1 METANQN
8 FFNKLSLNQKI
19 LALLVIEVFGFIA
32 VALVAFTQVYTVGD
46 ETKQM
51 SSITIPL
58 IESVNSIDENV
69 YKQSISVKELF
80 ITVSQIV
87 NQDSEKTSFYD
98 KYNQLLSNDTIRT
111 EFLIANQKLKK
122 SIADTE
128 SFIKIVNSEAKADI
142 DIISSHQE
150 KLLSELY
157 ELRKI
162 NQIYYRLVVNNLF
175 AEKNIRILTI
185 DMSDL
190 KEISS
195 TEDLLLLQ
203 ASKVNTE
210 LEEIIFASKSK
221 ITYVERIALS
231 YIVITSLIAL
241 LFVVTMV
248 LVIVRM
254 NISKPLQLLTDSINR
269 YTPLHKVEE
278 IEDEQN
284 ILLREDELGRMG
296 RSFNRLK
303 KDLWEQGEGLQKAK
317 FDAERANKAK
327 SVFLASASHD
337 LRQPLNAM
345 QMYIAALQSKVKDK
359 EILRIIEDINSVSIS
374 TARLLNA
381 LLDVSELEVGAI
393 KPRHEIFSVNNIL
406 ISIFQSFLPLA
417 KDKELDFRIVPSSLY
432 VRSDPALLERI
443 LGNFMSNA
451 IRYTNKGSVLIGCRK
466 RGDKVS
472 IEVWDTGCGISDD
485 QMSLIYEDFYQVENK
500 ERDRGKGLGLGL
512 ALAKRLAD
520 SLEHTIDSKSS
531 LGNGSCF
538 SVSVDLAENKADKNQ
553 SEIFLNIMNLSGIN
567 ILLVE
572 DDIDV
577 LKATKQ
583 LLESWGCKVKT
594 ARNKDEVMNL
604 IKKNPYDN
612 PDIILADNRLPGDA
626 SGIDITYLIQEKLQ
640 ASIPCV
646 IMTGDVERNH
656 VQSIIDQGFPVLLKP
671 IQPAKFRAMLS
682 HLIQA
687 KEA

>member
-1 METANQN
+1 MEVVKQN
-8 FFNKLSLNQKI
+8 LFNRLSLNQKI
-19 LALLVIEVFGFIA
+19 LALLVVEVFGFIA
-32 VALVAFTQVYTVGD
+32 VMLVAFSQISTVGN

-58 IESVNSIDENV
+58 IESVNTIDENV
-69 YKQSISVKELF
+69 YKQSLSVKELF
-80 ITVSQIV
+80 ITVSAIV
-87 NQDSEKTSFYD
+87 NQDSEKTSYYE
-98 KYNQLLSNDTIRT
+98 KYNQLLENDTIRT
-111 EFLIANQKLKK
+111 EFLIANQKLRK

-128 SFIKIVNSEAKADI
+128 AFIKIVHSDEIGDI

-157 ELRKI
+157 ELRKV
-162 NQIYYRLVVNNLF
+162 NQIYYQLVVNNLF
-175 AEKNIRILTI
+175 AEKNIDILSI
-185 DMSDL
+185 HMNDL
-190 KEISS
+190 NEISS
-195 TEDLLLLQ
+195 TENLLLAQ
-203 ASKVNTE
+203 AGKVNSE
-210 LEEIIFASKSK
+210 LEAIIFASKSK
-221 ITYVERIALS
+221 ITYVERIANS

-241 LFVVTMV
+241 LFVISMV

-278 IEDEQN
+278 FEDEKV
-284 ILLREDELGRMG
+284 ILAREDELGRMG

-303 KDLWEQGEGLQKAK
+303 QDLWEQSEGLQNAK
-317 FDAERANKAK
+317 IDAERANKAK
-327 SVFLASASHD
+327 SLFLASASHD

-393 KPRHEIFSVNNIL
+393 KPRFESFSVNNML

-417 KDKELDFRIVPSSLY
+417 KDKGLNFRVVPSSLY

-466 RGDKVS
+466 RGDKVV

-485 QMSLIYEDFYQVENK
+485 QMSLIYEDFYQIENK

-512 ALAKRLAD
+512 ALAKRLAE
-520 SLEHTIDSKSS
+520 SLEHSINSKST
-531 LGNGSCF
+531 LGAGSCF
-538 SVSVDLAENKADKNQ
+538 SVAVDIAENNTENNQ
-553 SEIFLNIMNLSGIN
+553 DESFMNIMNLSGAN

-572 DDIDV
+572 DDMDV

-604 IKKNPYDN
+604 IKENPYDN

-687 KEA
+687 

>member
-1 METANQN
+1 MEIIKQN
-8 FFNKLSLNQKI
+8 FFNRLSLNQKI
-19 LALLVIEVFGFIA
+19 LSLLVIEILGFTA
-32 VALVAFTQVYTVGD
+32 VMLVAFSQIYKVGN

-58 IESVNSIDENV
+58 IESVNTIDENV

-87 NQDSEKTSFYD
+87 NQDSDEASFYE
-98 KYNQLLSNDTIRT
+98 KFNQLLENEDIQTNFLLSNQNLR
-111 EFLIANQKLKK
+111 K
-122 SIADTE
+122 SINDTE
-128 SFIKIVNSEAKADI
+128 SFVKRVNEEGI
-142 DIISSHQE
+142 GNRDIILFHKE

-157 ELRKI
+157 ELRKV
-162 NQIYYRLVVNNLF
+162 NQMYYQLVVNNLF
-175 AEKNIRILTI
+175 AEINLEILTI
-185 DMSDL
+185 DISDL
-190 KEISS
+190 DEISN
-195 TEDLLLLQ
+195 TENSLMLQ
-203 ASKVNTE
+203 ANRVSSE
-210 LEEIIFASKSK
+210 LEEIINASKAQ
-221 ITYVERIALS
+221 ITYVERIAIS

-241 LFVVTMV
+241 LFVVSMV

-269 YTPLHKVEE
+269 YSPLHKVEE

-284 ILLREDELGRMG
+284 ILSREDELGRMG

-303 KDLWEQGEGLQKAK
+303 KDLWEQGEGLQTAK
-317 FDAERANKAK
+317 LDAERANKAK

-393 KPRHEIFSVNNIL
+393 KPRKEVFSVNNIL

-417 KDKELDFRIVPSSLY
+417 KDKELDFRVVPSSLY
-432 VRSDPALLERI
+432 VESDPALLERI

-451 IRYTNKGSVLIGCRK
+451 IRYTDKGSVLIGCRK

-520 SLEHTIDSKSS
+520 SLEHTIDSKSR
-531 LGNGSCF
+531 LGSGSYF
-538 SVSVDLAENKADKNQ
+538 SVNVDLAENKADTNQ
-553 SEIFLNIMNLSGIN
+553 DEILMNIMNLSGIN

-604 IKKNPYDN
+604 IDEDPYTN

-640 ASIPCV
+640 TSIPCV
-646 IMTGDVERNH
+646 IMTGDVERSH

-687 KEA
+687 

>member
-1 METANQN
+1 MEVVKQN
-8 FFNKLSLNQKI
+8 LFNRLSLNQKI
-19 LALLVIEVFGFIA
+19 LALLVVEVFGFIA
-32 VALVAFTQVYTVGD
+32 VMLVAFSQISTVGN
-46 ETKQM
+46 ETKLM

-58 IESVNSIDENV
+58 IESVNTIDENV
-69 YKQSISVKELF
+69 YKQSLSVKELF
-80 ITVSQIV
+80 ITVSAIV
-87 NQDSEKTSFYD
+87 NQDSEKTSYYE
-98 KYNQLLSNDTIRT
+98 KYNQLLENDTIRT
-111 EFLIANQKLKK
+111 DFLIANQKLRK

-128 SFIKIVNSEAKADI
+128 AFIKIVNSDEIGDI

-157 ELRKI
+157 ELRKV
-162 NQIYYRLVVNNLF
+162 NQIYYQLVVNNLF
-175 AEKNIRILTI
+175 AEKNIDILSI
-185 DMSDL
+185 HMNDL
-190 KEISS
+190 NEISS
-195 TEDLLLLQ
+195 TENLLLAQ
-203 ASKVNTE
+203 AGKVNSE
-210 LEEIIFASKSK
+210 LEAIIFASKSK
-221 ITYVERIALS
+221 ITYVERIANS

-241 LFVVTMV
+241 LFVISMV

-269 YTPLHKVEE
+269 YTPLGKVEE
-278 IEDEQN
+278 FEDEKV
-284 ILLREDELGRMG
+284 ILAREDELGRMG

-303 KDLWEQGEGLQKAK
+303 QDLWEQSEGLQNAK
-317 FDAERANKAK
+317 IDAERANKAK
-327 SVFLASASHD
+327 SLFLASASHD

-381 LLDVSELEVGAI
+381 LLDVSELEAGAI
-393 KPRHEIFSVNNIL
+393 KPRFESFSVNNML

-417 KDKELDFRIVPSSLY
+417 KDKGLNFRVVPSSLY

-466 RGDKVS
+466 RGDKVV

-485 QMSLIYEDFYQVENK
+485 QMSLIYEDFYQIENK

-512 ALAKRLAD
+512 ALAKRLSE
-520 SLEHTIDSKSS
+520 SLEHKIVSKSTFGS
-531 LGNGSCF
+531 GSCF
-538 SVSVDLAENKADKNQ
+538 SVLVNIGEKTVDENQDE
-553 SEIFLNIMNLSGIN
+553 SFMNIMNLSGAN

-572 DDIDV
+572 DDMDV

-604 IKKNPYDN
+604 IKENPYDN

-687 KEA
+687 

>member
-1 METANQN
+1 MELIKQN
-8 FFNKLSLNQKI
+8 LFNRLSLNQKI
-19 LALLVIEVFGFIA
+19 LSLLVIEFLGFMA
-32 VALVAFTQVYTVGD
+32 VMLVAFSQIYTVGN

-58 IESVNSIDENV
+58 IESVNTIDENV
-69 YKQSISVKELF
+69 YKQSLSVKELF
-80 ITVSQIV
+80 ITVNQIV
-87 NQDSEKTSFYD
+87 NQGSEEASFYD
-98 KYNQLLSNDTIRT
+98 KFNQLLENEDIQT
-111 EFLIANQKLKK
+111 EFILSNQNLKQ

-128 SFIKIVNSEAKADI
+128 SFVKRVSNEGIGDK
-142 DIISSHQE
+142 DIIKVHKE

-157 ELRKI
+157 ELRKV
-162 NQIYYRLVVNNLF
+162 NQMYYQLVVDNLF
-175 AEKNIRILTI
+175 AEINLEILTI
-185 DMSDL
+185 DITDL
-190 KEISS
+190 DEISA
-195 TEDLLLLQ
+195 TENNLMLQ
-203 ASKVNTE
+203 ANRVSSE
-210 LEEIIFASKSK
+210 LEEIINASKAQ
-221 ITYVERIALS
+221 ITYVERIAIS

-241 LFVVTMV
+241 LFVVSMV

-284 ILLREDELGRMG
+284 ILSREDELGRMG

-303 KDLWEQGEGLQKAK
+303 KDLWEQGEGLQNAK
-317 FDAERANKAK
+317 SDAERANKAK

-432 VRSDPALLERI
+432 VESDSALLERI

-451 IRYTNKGSVLIGCRK
+451 IRYTDKGSVLIGCRRK
-466 RGDKVS
+466 GSEVS

-512 ALAKRLAD
+512 ALAKRLSD
-520 SLEHTIDSKSS
+520 SLDHKIDSKSS
-531 LGNGSCF
+531 LGRGSCF
-538 SVSVDLAENKADKNQ
+538 SVRVDLAENKADTNQ
-553 SEIFLNIMNLSGIN
+553 DEIFMNIMNLSGIN
-567 ILLVE
+567 ILLIE

-583 LLESWGCKVKT
+583 LLESWGCNVKT

-604 IKKNPYDN
+604 IKEDPYKN

-640 ASIPCV
+640 TSIPCV
-646 IMTGDVERNH
+646 IMTGDVERSH
-656 VQSIIDQGFPVLLKP
+656 VQGIIDQGFPVLLKP

-687 KEA
+687 

>member
-1 METANQN
+1 MELIKQN
-8 FFNKLSLNQKI
+8 LFNRLSLNQKI
-19 LALLVIEVFGFIA
+19 LSLLVIEFLGFMA
-32 VALVAFTQVYTVGD
+32 VMLVAFSQIYTVGN

-58 IESVNSIDENV
+58 IESVNTIDENV
-69 YKQSISVKELF
+69 YKQSLSVKELF
-80 ITVSQIV
+80 ITVNQIV
-87 NQDSEKTSFYD
+87 NQGSEEASFYD
-98 KYNQLLSNDTIRT
+98 KFNQLLENEDIQT
-111 EFLIANQKLKK
+111 EFILSNQNLKQ

-128 SFIKIVNSEAKADI
+128 SFVKRVSNEGIGDK
-142 DIISSHQE
+142 DIIKVHKE

-157 ELRKI
+157 ELRKV
-162 NQIYYRLVVNNLF
+162 NQMYYQLVVDNLF
-175 AEKNIRILTI
+175 AEINLEILTI
-185 DMSDL
+185 DITDL
-190 KEISS
+190 DEISA
-195 TEDLLLLQ
+195 TENNLMLQ
-203 ASKVNTE
+203 ANRVSSE
-210 LEEIIFASKSK
+210 LEEIINASKAQ
-221 ITYVERIALS
+221 ITYVERIAIS

-241 LFVVTMV
+241 LFVISMV

-284 ILLREDELGRMG
+284 ILSREDELGRMG

-303 KDLWEQGEGLQKAK
+303 KDLWEQGEGLQNAK
-317 FDAERANKAK
+317 SDAERANKAK

-432 VRSDPALLERI
+432 VESDPALLERI

-451 IRYTNKGSVLIGCRK
+451 IRYTDKGSVLIGCRRK
-466 RGDKVS
+466 GSEVS

-512 ALAKRLAD
+512 ALAKRLSD
-520 SLEHTIDSKSS
+520 SLDHKIDSKSS
-531 LGNGSCF
+531 LGRGSCF
-538 SVSVDLAENKADKNQ
+538 SVRVDLAENKADTNQ
-553 SEIFLNIMNLSGIN
+553 DEIFMNIMNLSGIN
-567 ILLVE
+567 ILLIE

-583 LLESWGCKVKT
+583 LLESWGCNVKT

-604 IKKNPYDN
+604 IKEDPYKN

-640 ASIPCV
+640 TSIPCV
-646 IMTGDVERNH
+646 IMTGDVERSH
-656 VQSIIDQGFPVLLKP
+656 VQGIIDQGFPVLLKP

-687 KEA
+687 

>member
-1 METANQN
+1 METVNQN
-8 FFNKLSLNQKI
+8 FFNRLSLNQKI
-19 LALLVIEVFGFIA
+19 LALLVIEVFGFVA

-58 IESVNSIDENV
+58 IESINAIDENV
-69 YKQSISVKELF
+69 YKQSLSVKELF

-87 NQDSEKTSFYD
+87 NQDSEKMSFYD
-98 KYNQLLSNDTIRT
+98 KYNQLLANDTIRT

-128 SFIKIVNSEAKADI
+128 SFIKVVNSEASADI

-175 AEKNIRILTI
+175 AEKNIKILTI
-185 DMSDL
+185 DMNDL

-303 KDLWEQGEGLQKAK
+303 KDLWEQGEGLQNAK

-393 KPRHEIFSVNNIL
+393 KPRFEIFSANL
-406 ISIFQSFLPLA
+406 HLF
-417 KDKELDFRIVPSSLY
+417 
-432 VRSDPALLERI
+432 
-443 LGNFMSNA
+443 
-451 IRYTNKGSVLIGCRK
+451 
-466 RGDKVS
+466 
-472 IEVWDTGCGISDD
+472 
-485 QMSLIYEDFYQVENK
+485 
-500 ERDRGKGLGLGL
+500 
-512 ALAKRLAD
+512 
-520 SLEHTIDSKSS
+520 
-531 LGNGSCF
+531 
-538 SVSVDLAENKADKNQ
+538 
-553 SEIFLNIMNLSGIN
+553 IFLS
-567 ILLVE
+567 VKFK
-572 DDIDV
+572 IDFIY
-577 LKATKQ
+577 LK
-583 LLESWGCKVKT
+583 
-594 ARNKDEVMNL
+594 
-604 IKKNPYDN
+604 
-612 PDIILADNRLPGDA
+612 LA
-626 SGIDITYLIQEKLQ
+626 
-640 ASIPCV
+640 
-646 IMTGDVERNH
+646 
-656 VQSIIDQGFPVLLKP
+656 
-671 IQPAKFRAMLS
+671 
-682 HLIQA
+682 
-687 KEA
+687 

>member
-1 METANQN
+1 MEIANQN
-8 FFNKLSLNQKI
+8 FFNRLSLNQKI
-19 LALLVIEVFGFIA
+19 LSLLVIEVLGFVA

-58 IESVNSIDENV
+58 IESVNAIDENV
-69 YKQSISVKELF
+69 YKQSLSVKELF

-87 NQDSEKTSFYD
+87 NQDSEKTSFYE
-98 KYNQLLSNDTIRT
+98 KYNQLLANDSIRT

-128 SFIKIVNSEAKADI
+128 SFIKVVNSEAKADI
-142 DIISSHQE
+142 AIISSHQE

-175 AEKNIRILTI
+175 AEKNIEILTI
-185 DMSDL
+185 DANDL
-190 KEISS
+190 KEISY
-195 TEDLLLLQ
+195 TENLLLVQ
-203 ASKVNTE
+203 AGKVNAE

-278 IEDEQN
+278 FEDEKN
-284 ILLREDELGRMG
+284 ILSREDELGRMG

-303 KDLWEQGEGLQKAK
+303 EDLWEQGEGLQNAK
-317 FDAERANKAK
+317 IDAERANKAK

-393 KPRHEIFSVNNIL
+393 KPRFEIFSVNNIL

-417 KDKELDFRIVPSSLY
+417 KDKELDFRVVPSSFY

-451 IRYTNKGSVLIGCRK
+451 IRYTDKGSVLIGCRK
-466 RGDKVS
+466 RGDKVV

-485 QMSLIYEDFYQVENK
+485 QMSLIYEDFYQIENK

-512 ALAKRLAD
+512 ALAKRLAE
-520 SLEHTIDSKSS
+520 SLEHTIDSKST

-538 SVSVDLAENKADKNQ
+538 SVAVDIAENKIDDNQ
-553 SEIFLNIMNLSGIN
+553 AESFMNIMNLSGAN

-572 DDIDV
+572 DDMDV

-604 IKKNPYDN
+604 IKENPYDN

-640 ASIPCV
+640 AAIPCV

-687 KEA
+687 

>member
-1 METANQN
+1 MELVKQN
-8 FFNKLSLNQKI
+8 LFNRLSLNQKI
-19 LALLVIEVFGFIA
+19 LALLVVEVFGFIA
-32 VALVAFTQVYTVGD
+32 VMLVAFSQISTVGN

-58 IESVNSIDENV
+58 IESVNTIDENV
-69 YKQSISVKELF
+69 YKQSLSVKELF
-80 ITVSQIV
+80 ITVSAIV
-87 NQDSEKTSFYD
+87 NQDSEKTSYYE
-98 KYNQLLSNDTIRT
+98 KYNQLLENDTIRT
-111 EFLIANQKLKK
+111 DFLIANQKLRK

-128 SFIKIVNSEAKADI
+128 AFIKIVHSDEIGDI

-157 ELRKI
+157 ELRKV
-162 NQIYYRLVVNNLF
+162 NQIYYQLVVNNLF
-175 AEKNIRILTI
+175 AEKNIDILSI
-185 DMSDL
+185 HMNDL
-190 KEISS
+190 NEISS
-195 TEDLLLLQ
+195 TENLLLAQ
-203 ASKVNTE
+203 AGKVNSE
-210 LEEIIFASKSK
+210 LEAIIFASKSK
-221 ITYVERIALS
+221 ITYVERIANS

-241 LFVVTMV
+241 LFVISMV

-278 IEDEQN
+278 FEDEKV
-284 ILLREDELGRMG
+284 ILAREDELGRMG

-303 KDLWEQGEGLQKAK
+303 QDLWEQSEGLQNAK
-317 FDAERANKAK
+317 IDAERANKAK
-327 SVFLASASHD
+327 SLFLASASHD

-393 KPRHEIFSVNNIL
+393 KPRFESFSVNNML

-417 KDKELDFRIVPSSLY
+417 KDKGLNFRVVPSSLY

-466 RGDKVS
+466 RGDKVV

-485 QMSLIYEDFYQVENK
+485 QMSLIYEDFYQIENK

-512 ALAKRLAD
+512 ALAKRLSE
-520 SLEHTIDSKSS
+520 SLEHKIVSKSTFGS
-531 LGNGSCF
+531 GSCF
-538 SVSVDLAENKADKNQ
+538 SVLVNIGEKTVDENQDE
-553 SEIFLNIMNLSGIN
+553 SFMNIMNLSGAN

-572 DDIDV
+572 DDMDV

-604 IKKNPYDN
+604 IKENPYDN

-687 KEA
+687 

>member
-1 METANQN
+1 MELIKQN
-8 FFNKLSLNQKI
+8 LFNRLSLNQKI
-19 LALLVIEVFGFIA
+19 LSLLVIEFLGFMA
-32 VALVAFTQVYTVGD
+32 VMLVAFSQIYTVGN

-58 IESVNSIDENV
+58 IESVNTIDENV
-69 YKQSISVKELF
+69 YKQSLSVKELF
-80 ITVSQIV
+80 ITVNQIV
-87 NQDSEKTSFYD
+87 NQGSEEATFYD
-98 KYNQLLSNDTIRT
+98 KFNQLLENEDIQT
-111 EFLIANQKLKK
+111 EFILSNQNLKQ

-128 SFIKIVNSEAKADI
+128 SFVKRVSNEGIGDK
-142 DIISSHQE
+142 DIIKVHKE

-157 ELRKI
+157 ELRKV
-162 NQIYYRLVVNNLF
+162 NQMYYQLVVDNLF
-175 AEKNIRILTI
+175 AEINLEILTI
-185 DMSDL
+185 DITDL
-190 KEISS
+190 DEISA
-195 TEDLLLLQ
+195 TENNLMLQ
-203 ASKVNTE
+203 ANRVSSE
-210 LEEIIFASKSK
+210 LEEIINASKAQ
-221 ITYVERIALS
+221 ITYVERIAIS

-241 LFVVTMV
+241 LFVVSMV

-284 ILLREDELGRMG
+284 ILSREDELGRMG

-303 KDLWEQGEGLQKAK
+303 KDLWEQGEGLQNAK
-317 FDAERANKAK
+317 SDAERANKAK

-432 VRSDPALLERI
+432 VESDPALLERI

-451 IRYTNKGSVLIGCRK
+451 IRYTDKGSVLIGCRRK
-466 RGDKVS
+466 GSEVS

-512 ALAKRLAD
+512 ALAKRLSD
-520 SLEHTIDSKSS
+520 SLDHKIDSKSS
-531 LGNGSCF
+531 LGRGSCF
-538 SVSVDLAENKADKNQ
+538 SVRVDLAENKADTNQ
-553 SEIFLNIMNLSGIN
+553 DEIFMNIMNLSGIN
-567 ILLVE
+567 ILLIE

-583 LLESWGCKVKT
+583 LLESWGCNVKT

-604 IKKNPYDN
+604 IKEDPYKN

-640 ASIPCV
+640 TSIPCV
-646 IMTGDVERNH
+646 IMTGDVERSH
-656 VQSIIDQGFPVLLKP
+656 VQGIIDQGFPVLLKP

-687 KEA
+687 

>member
-1 METANQN
+1 MELVKQN
-8 FFNKLSLNQKI
+8 LFNRLSLNQKI
-19 LALLVIEVFGFIA
+19 LALLVVEVFGFIA
-32 VALVAFTQVYTVGD
+32 VMLVAFSQISTVGN

-58 IESVNSIDENV
+58 IESVNTIDENV
-69 YKQSISVKELF
+69 YKQSLSVKELF
-80 ITVSQIV
+80 ITVSAIV
-87 NQDSEKTSFYD
+87 NQDSEKTSYYE
-98 KYNQLLSNDTIRT
+98 KYNQLLENDTIRT
-111 EFLIANQKLKK
+111 EFLIANQKLRK

-128 SFIKIVNSEAKADI
+128 AFIKIVHSDEIGDI

-157 ELRKI
+157 ELRKV
-162 NQIYYRLVVNNLF
+162 NQIYYQLVVNNLF
-175 AEKNIRILTI
+175 AEKNIDILSI
-185 DMSDL
+185 HMNDL
-190 KEISS
+190 NEISS
-195 TEDLLLLQ
+195 TENLLLAQ
-203 ASKVNTE
+203 AGKVNSE
-210 LEEIIFASKSK
+210 LEAIIFASKSK
-221 ITYVERIALS
+221 ITYVERIANS

-241 LFVVTMV
+241 LFVVSMV

-278 IEDEQN
+278 FEDEKV
-284 ILLREDELGRMG
+284 ILAREDELGRMG

-303 KDLWEQGEGLQKAK
+303 QDLWEQGEGLQNAK
-317 FDAERANKAK
+317 IDAERANKAK
-327 SVFLASASHD
+327 SLFLASASHD

-359 EILRIIEDINSVSIS
+359 EILRIIEDINSVSMS

-393 KPRHEIFSVNNIL
+393 KPRFESFSVNNML

-417 KDKELDFRIVPSSLY
+417 KDKGLNFRVVPSSLY

-466 RGDKVS
+466 RGDKVV

-485 QMSLIYEDFYQVENK
+485 QMSLIYEDFYQIENK

-512 ALAKRLAD
+512 ALAKRLAE
-520 SLEHTIDSKSS
+520 SLEHSINSKST
-531 LGNGSCF
+531 LGAGSCF
-538 SVSVDLAENKADKNQ
+538 SVAVDIAENNTENNQ
-553 SEIFLNIMNLSGIN
+553 DESFMNIMNLSGAN

-572 DDIDV
+572 DDMDV

-604 IKKNPYDN
+604 IKENPYDN

-687 KEA
+687 

>member
-1 METANQN
+1 MELIKQN
-8 FFNKLSLNQKI
+8 LFNRLSLNQKI
-19 LALLVIEVFGFIA
+19 LSLLVIEFLGFMA
-32 VALVAFTQVYTVGD
+32 VMLVAFSQIYTVGN

-58 IESVNSIDENV
+58 IESVNTIDENV
-69 YKQSISVKELF
+69 YKQSLSVKELF
-80 ITVSQIV
+80 ITVNQIV
-87 NQDSEKTSFYD
+87 NQGSEEATFYD
-98 KYNQLLSNDTIRT
+98 KFNQLLENEDIQT
-111 EFLIANQKLKK
+111 EFILSNQNLKQ

-128 SFIKIVNSEAKADI
+128 SFVKRVSNEGIGDK
-142 DIISSHQE
+142 DIIKVHKE

-157 ELRKI
+157 ELRKV
-162 NQIYYRLVVNNLF
+162 NQMYYQLVVDNLF
-175 AEKNIRILTI
+175 AEINLEILTI
-185 DMSDL
+185 DITDL
-190 KEISS
+190 DEISA
-195 TEDLLLLQ
+195 TENNLMLQ
-203 ASKVNTE
+203 ANRVSSE
-210 LEEIIFASKSK
+210 LEEIINASKAQ
-221 ITYVERIALS
+221 ITYVERIAIS

-241 LFVVTMV
+241 LFVVSMV

-284 ILLREDELGRMG
+284 ILSREDELGRMG

-303 KDLWEQGEGLQKAK
+303 KDLWEQGEGLQNAK
-317 FDAERANKAK
+317 SDAERANKAK

-432 VRSDPALLERI
+432 VESDPALLERI

-451 IRYTNKGSVLIGCRK
+451 IRYTDKGSVLIGCRRK
-466 RGDKVS
+466 GSEVS

-512 ALAKRLAD
+512 ALAKRLSD
-520 SLEHTIDSKSS
+520 SLDHKIDSKSS
-531 LGNGSCF
+531 LGRGSCF
-538 SVSVDLAENKADKNQ
+538 SVTVDLAENKADTSQ
-553 SEIFLNIMNLSGIN
+553 DEIFMNIMNLSGIN
-567 ILLVE
+567 ILLIE

-583 LLESWGCKVKT
+583 LLESWGCNVKT

-604 IKKNPYDN
+604 IKEDPYKN

-640 ASIPCV
+640 TSIPCV
-646 IMTGDVERNH
+646 IMTGDVERSH
-656 VQSIIDQGFPVLLKP
+656 VQGIIDQGFPVLLKP

-682 HLIQA
+682 HLIQV
-687 KEA
+687 

>member
-1 METANQN
+1 MEIIKQN
-8 FFNKLSLNQKI
+8 FFNRLSLNQKI
-19 LALLVIEVFGFIA
+19 LSLLVIEVLGFTA
-32 VALVAFTQVYTVGD
+32 VMIVAFSQIYKVGN

-58 IESVNSIDENV
+58 IESVNTIDENV

-87 NQDSEKTSFYD
+87 NQDSDKASFYE
-98 KYNQLLSNDTIRT
+98 KFNQLLENEDIQT
-111 EFLIANQKLKK
+111 EFVLSNQNLRK
-122 SIADTE
+122 SISDTE
-128 SFIKIVNSEAKADI
+128 SFLKRVNEEGIGNK
-142 DIISSHQE
+142 DIILSHKE

-157 ELRKI
+157 ELRKV
-162 NQIYYRLVVNNLF
+162 NQIYYQLVVNNLF
-175 AEKNIRILTI
+175 AEINLEILSI
-185 DMSDL
+185 DISDL
-190 KEISS
+190 DEIST
-195 TEDLLLLQ
+195 TENNLMLQ
-203 ASKVNTE
+203 ANRVSDE
-210 LEEIIFASKSK
+210 LEEIINASKAQ
-221 ITYVERIALS
+221 ITYVERIAIS

-241 LFVVTMV
+241 LFVISMV

-284 ILLREDELGRMG
+284 ILSREDELGRMG

-303 KDLWEQGEGLQKAK
+303 KDLWEQGEGLQNAK
-317 FDAERANKAK
+317 SDAERANKAK

-393 KPRHEIFSVNNIL
+393 KPRHEIFSVNDIL
-406 ISIFQSFLPLA
+406 SSIFQSFLPLA

-451 IRYTNKGSVLIGCRK
+451 IRYTDKGSVLIGCRK
-466 RGDKVS
+466 KGNKVS
-472 IEVWDTGCGISDD
+472 VQVWDNGCGISDD
-485 QMSLIYEDFYQVENK
+485 QMALIYEDFYQVENK

-520 SLEHTIDSKSS
+520 SLEHTIESHSS
-531 LGNGSCF
+531 LGSGSCF
-538 SVSVDLAENKADKNQ
+538 SVSVDLAEDKADKRQ
-553 SEIFLNIMNLSGIN
+553 DEIFMNIMNLSGVN
-567 ILLVE
+567 ILLIE

-583 LLESWGCKVKT
+583 LLESWGCNVKT
-594 ARNKDEVMNL
+594 ARNRDEVMNL
-604 IKKNPYDN
+604 IKENPYTN

-626 SGIDITYLIQEKLQ
+626 SGIDISYLIQEKLQ

-656 VQSIIDQGFPVLLKP
+656 VQGIIDKGFPVLLKP

-687 KEA
+687 

>member
-1 METANQN
+1 METVNQN
-8 FFNKLSLNQKI
+8 FFNRLSLNQKI
-19 LALLVIEVFGFIA
+19 LALLVIEVFGFVA

-69 YKQSISVKELF
+69 YKQSLSVKELF

-87 NQDSEKTSFYD
+87 NQDSEKMSFYD
-98 KYNQLLSNDTIRT
+98 KYNQLLANDTIRT

-128 SFIKIVNSEAKADI
+128 SFIKVVNSEASADI

-185 DMSDL
+185 DMNDL

-203 ASKVNTE
+203 ASKVNIE

-303 KDLWEQGEGLQKAK
+303 KDLWEQGEGLQNAK

-485 QMSLIYEDFYQVENK
+485 QMSLIYEDFYQIENK

-531 LGNGSCF
+531 LGSGSCF

-553 SEIFLNIMNLSGIN
+553 SEIFMNIMNLSGIN

-604 IKKNPYDN
+604 IKENPYNN
-612 PDIILADNRLPGDA
+612 PDIILADNRLPGDL

-640 ASIPCV
+640 TSIPCV

>member
-1 METANQN
+1 METANQIL
-8 FFNKLSLNQKI
+8 FNKLSLNQKI

-69 YKQSISVKELF
+69 YKQSLSVKELF
-80 ITVSQIV
+80 ITVSAIV
-87 NQDSEKTSFYD
+87 NQDSEKTSYYE
-98 KYNQLLSNDTIRT
+98 KYNQLLENDTIRT
-111 EFLIANQKLKK
+111 EFLIANQKLRK

-128 SFIKIVNSEAKADI
+128 AFIKIVHSDEIGDI

-157 ELRKI
+157 ELRKV
-162 NQIYYRLVVNNLF
+162 NQIYYQLVVNNLF
-175 AEKNIRILTI
+175 AEKNIDILSI
-185 DMSDL
+185 HMNDL
-190 KEISS
+190 NEISS
-195 TEDLLLLQ
+195 TENLLLAQ
-203 ASKVNTE
+203 AGKVNSE
-210 LEEIIFASKSK
+210 LEAIIFASKSK
-221 ITYVERIALS
+221 ITYVERIANS

-241 LFVVTMV
+241 LFVISMV

-278 IEDEQN
+278 FEDEKV
-284 ILLREDELGRMG
+284 ILAREDELGRMG

-303 KDLWEQGEGLQKAK
+303 QDLWEQSEGLQNAK
-317 FDAERANKAK
+317 IDAERANKAK
-327 SVFLASASHD
+327 SLFLASASHD

-393 KPRHEIFSVNNIL
+393 KPRFESFSVNNML

-417 KDKELDFRIVPSSLY
+417 KDKGLNFRVVPSSLY

-466 RGDKVS
+466 RGDKVV

-485 QMSLIYEDFYQVENK
+485 QMSLIYEDFYQIENK

-512 ALAKRLAD
+512 ALAKRLSE
-520 SLEHTIDSKSS
+520 SLEHKIVSKSTFGS
-531 LGNGSCF
+531 GSCF
-538 SVSVDLAENKADKNQ
+538 SVLVNIGEKTVDENQDE
-553 SEIFLNIMNLSGIN
+553 SFMNIMNLSGAN

-572 DDIDV
+572 DDMDV
-577 LKATKQ
+577 LRATKQ

-604 IKKNPYDN
+604 IKENPYDN

-626 SGIDITYLIQEKLQ
+626 SGIDISYLIQEKLQ

-687 KEA
+687 

>member
-1 METANQN
+1 MELIKQN
-8 FFNKLSLNQKI
+8 LFNRLSLNQKI
-19 LALLVIEVFGFIA
+19 LSLLVIEFLGFMA
-32 VALVAFTQVYTVGD
+32 VMLVAFSQIYTVGN

-58 IESVNSIDENV
+58 IESVNTIDENV
-69 YKQSISVKELF
+69 YKQSLSVKELF
-80 ITVSQIV
+80 ITVNQIV
-87 NQDSEKTSFYD
+87 NQGSEEATFYD
-98 KYNQLLSNDTIRT
+98 KFNQLLENEDIQT
-111 EFLIANQKLKK
+111 EFILSNQNLKQ

-128 SFIKIVNSEAKADI
+128 SFVKRVSNEGIGDK
-142 DIISSHQE
+142 DIIKVHKE

-157 ELRKI
+157 ELRKV
-162 NQIYYRLVVNNLF
+162 NQMYYQLVVDNLF
-175 AEKNIRILTI
+175 AEINLEILTI
-185 DMSDL
+185 DITDL
-190 KEISS
+190 DEISA
-195 TEDLLLLQ
+195 TENNLMLQ
-203 ASKVNTE
+203 ANRVSSE
-210 LEEIIFASKSK
+210 LEEIINASKAQ
-221 ITYVERIALS
+221 ITYVERIAIS

-241 LFVVTMV
+241 LFVVSMV

-284 ILLREDELGRMG
+284 ILSREDELGRMG

-303 KDLWEQGEGLQKAK
+303 KDLWEQGEGLQNAK
-317 FDAERANKAK
+317 SDAERANKAK

-432 VRSDPALLERI
+432 VESDSALLERI

-451 IRYTNKGSVLIGCRK
+451 IRYTDKGSVLIGCRRK
-466 RGDKVS
+466 GSEVS

-512 ALAKRLAD
+512 ALAKRLSD
-520 SLEHTIDSKSS
+520 SLDHKIDSKSS
-531 LGNGSCF
+531 LGRGSCF
-538 SVSVDLAENKADKNQ
+538 SVRVDLAENKADTNQ
-553 SEIFLNIMNLSGIN
+553 DEIFMNIMNLSGIN
-567 ILLVE
+567 ILLIE

-583 LLESWGCKVKT
+583 LLESWGCNVKT

-604 IKKNPYDN
+604 IKEDPYKN

-640 ASIPCV
+640 TSIPCV
-646 IMTGDVERNH
+646 IMTGDVERSH
-656 VQSIIDQGFPVLLKP
+656 VQGIIDQGFPVLLKP

-687 KEA
+687 